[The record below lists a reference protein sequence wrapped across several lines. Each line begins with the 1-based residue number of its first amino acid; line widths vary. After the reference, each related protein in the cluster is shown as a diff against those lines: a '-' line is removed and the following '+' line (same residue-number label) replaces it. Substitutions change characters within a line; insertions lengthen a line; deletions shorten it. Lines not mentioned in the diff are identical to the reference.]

1 MRFGTPEMAARPG
14 LALLLGVLIAGA
26 PALAQEKPTLKD
38 VLGRVQ
44 SESETPSGPRSMR
57 SPVLLE
63 RPENSNHRLW
73 AARPTFRRHAY
84 VRHYPPTFAAI

>member
-1 MRFGTPEMAARPG
+1 MLFSGVANDRTWHGTEVADAAW
-14 LALLLGVLIAGA
+14 LLGFIV
-26 PALAQEKPTLKD
+26 TTD
-38 VLGRVQ
+38 VLAIRQDHVLL
-44 SESETPSGPRSMR
+44 TPSGLRSMR